1 MTQILKWQDSLSTGI
16 EEIDLQ
22 HKKLIKVIDEVYQ
35 KSLLDDKEFSQ
46 VFPQTVKKLT
56 EYTHYHFEEEE
67 RLIKRFGFPGTLEHE
82 AEHRAFTTEVHRQ
95 LTSLSKA
102 TPNDGYQLYRF
113 LGQWLLSHIARSD
126 MLWAAYVRKQPG
138 APKATP

>member
-35 KSLLDDKEFSQ
+35 NSLLSDEQFSLI
-46 VFPQTVKKLT
+46 FPKSVKKLT

-67 RLIKRFGFPGTLEHE
+67 RLMKRFGFPGTPDHE
-82 AEHRAFTTEVHRQ
+82 AEHRAFTDEVHRQ
-95 LTSLSKA
+95 LSALTKA

-126 MLWAAYVRKQPG
+126 QQWAAFVRKQPG
-138 APKATP
+138 APKS